1 MSDFEQESGIH
12 EMQSLDSSSQS
23 GESSS
28 RTEEPPPVI
37 ELLAK
42 RESNQVLFPNCA
54 DYKGSDQSKAQK
66 NMGSKKKAGEDMTPE
81 HGNPPKKRKIDVD
94 SLLLEVDEQNVAYL
108 KYLVRLA
115 TSGQQG
121 TCNFS
126 LSDQDRLVFIPALCD
141 ATISDQIFHILKGKY
156 PDIELVKK
164 EESNKSNNP
173 DFLILP
179 NADTEQ
185 LIEVLELVGAACVL
199 YGNISAREYG
209 WGCWYKATNLREENG
224 ISKTPLPQS
233 ETQKLAMRK
242 KLEFQTVQELKE
254 LLRQK
259 RTHWSTQAI
268 FTCLRISKECDCFPN
283 RFVVYNLFKFALEG
297 WGRRKLP
304 RHRAFAVSLHLFELF
319 GHTEFL
325 DELVENET
333 NLEDV
338 VHSTVTEFFN
348 TLKDPQR
355 NKTELAAVLT
365 VDHLM
370 TSLVFLF
377 VYQVKVHDYARTHQI
392 EFEDYTIRSKA
403 YKLEEIS
410 QLILVILKLLVKM
423 PKTKTQRK
431 KLKNKLALYINI
443 YELKRAHQKLNLLFR
458 ACQTYTGVPEDEK
471 LIKLLL
477 KAGGNPNAVDR
488 HRRSGLH
495 LLANKEYVSKDLWGT
510 FSYYERRLTFTSIVR
525 MFLNRGYHLDQV
537 NLRGETAFEY
547 LQHPRIPLFY
557 NNIQFNELHERVFV
571 RYLASLRKQFE
582 GTNSPVNVY
591 L

>member
-1 MSDFEQESGIH
+1 MG
-12 EMQSLDSSSQS
+12 
-23 GESSS
+23 
-28 RTEEPPPVI
+28 T
-37 ELLAK
+37 K
-42 RESNQVLFPNCA
+42 R
-54 DYKGSDQSKAQK
+54 
-66 NMGSKKKAGEDMTPE
+66 KAGKDMTPE
-81 HGNPPKKRKIDVD
+81 HSKPTKKRKIDVD

-121 TCNFS
+121 TGNFS

-141 ATISDQIFHILKGKY
+141 ATISDQIFHILEGKY

-209 WGCWYKATNLREENG
+209 WSCWYKATNLREGNA
-224 ISKTPLPQS
+224 IPKTPLPQS
-233 ETQKLAMRK
+233 ATQKLAMRK

-254 LLRQK
+254 LLRQR
-259 RTHWSTQAI
+259 RTHWATQAI
-268 FTCLRISKECDCFPN
+268 FTCLRISKECDYFPN
-283 RFVVYNLFKFALEG
+283 SRFAVHNLSKFALQG
-297 WGRRKLP
+297 WAERDLP
-304 RHRAFAVSLHLFELF
+304 RHRAFALSLHLFELF
-319 GHTEFL
+319 GETEFL

-338 VHSTVTEFFN
+338 VHSTFTEFFS
-348 TLKDPQR
+348 TLRDPLK

-365 VDHLM
+365 FDHLM
-370 TSLVFLF
+370 TSLVFSF
-377 VYQVKVHDYARTHQI
+377 VYQVKVHDYARTRQI

-410 QLILVILKLLVKM
+410 QLILVVLKLLVKM

-431 KLKNKLALYINI
+431 QLKNKLALYINI
-443 YELKRAHQKLNLLFR
+443 YELKRAPQKLNLLFR

-510 FSYYERRLTFTSIVR
+510 FSYYERTLTFTSIVR

-537 NLRGETAFEY
+537 NLHGETAFEI
-547 LQHPRIPLFY
+547 LQHPRNPLFY
-557 NNIQFNELHERVFV
+557 KNVQFTELISPLGV
-571 RYLASLRKQFE
+571 RPLSCIAAKAVRRNQLPCE
-582 GTNSPVNVY
+582 GLPMTVQSMV
-591 L
+591 LQH